1 MIEELL
7 SKQANIKIF
16 GKTKLFT
23 IDELKNILTPLDI
36 HLTDDLDKADWIV
49 EGNAISMYDEN
60 ILESVDKKIVFLK
73 VFEQKLSSLIVPSSL
88 LMSIKLSNNQERLK
102 SFLMNPYI
110 TDELFL
116 SLFKLH
122 NWQKEDLFGNNE
134 NRDVS
139 AAFIERFYEDIE
151 RNHLTQL
158 SPLGFLHLINRTS
171 RAEVIEAIYSI
182 GSVNAQV
189 DDDNPKNPILN
200 IQIALGLNPHTPEKI
215 LEKLLQ
221 NSKMDVKSAA
231 ASNTNL
237 SIYLQKIA
245 SKKEPQIRLALASN
259 SGLSEELLFELL
271 NDENIQI
278 IETLLNTF
286 IFDSENFKKTLTLL
300 DAQRLCFIANNNSLT
315 TKMLHTL
322 FILNNES
329 IELAIA
335 NNINLSSDDLNSLLV
350 KENINLL
357 SNLATAQRLEDTQ
370 VQKLL
375 LLKNDEINS
384 SLAKNIHLNKK
395 IYEELYSLNKSTVSE
410 FLAKNISTP
419 LEILEQFQLDAILNR
434 YVKENPTF
442 TDAISQNIG
451 WV

>member
-1 MIEELL
+1 MIEELF

-36 HLTDDLDKADWIV
+36 HLTDNVDKADWVV

-60 ILESVDKKIVFLK
+60 ILDTLEKKTVFLK

-88 LMSIKLSNNQERLK
+88 LMSIKLSNNQDRLR
-102 SFLMNPYI
+102 SFLMNPHI

-122 NWQKEDLFGNNE
+122 NWKKEDLFGNNE

-189 DDDNPKNPILN
+189 GDDNPKNTLLN

-221 NSKMDVKSAA
+221 NSKMDVKSSV

-237 SIYLQKIA
+237 SLNLQKLA
-245 SKKEPQIRLALASN
+245 SKKEPQIRLALVSN
-259 SGLSEELLFELL
+259 SGLSEELFFELL
-271 NDENIQI
+271 NDENAQI
-278 IETLLNTF
+278 VETLLNTF
-286 IFDSENFKKTLTLL
+286 IFDNENFKKTLTLL
-300 DAQRLCFIANNNSLT
+300 DVEKLCFIANNNSLST
-315 TKMLHTL
+315 EMLHTL
-322 FILNNES
+322 FLLNNEC

-350 KENINLL
+350 KESLNLL
-357 SNLATAQRLEDTQ
+357 SNLATSQKLKDTQ

-395 IYEELYSLNKSTVSE
+395 VYEELYTLNRPTISE
-410 FLAKNISTP
+410 FLAKNTSTP
-419 LEILEQFQLDAILNR
+419 IEILEQFQLDAILNR

-442 TDAISQNIG
+442 TNAISQNIG
-451 WV
+451 WA

>member
-1 MIEELL
+1 MIEELFN
-7 SKQANIKIF
+7 KQANIKIF

-36 HLTDDLDKADWIV
+36 HLTNDVNKADWVV

-60 ILESVDKKIVFLK
+60 ILETLDKKIVFLK
-73 VFEQKLSSLIVPSSL
+73 VFEQNLSSLIVPSSL

-102 SFLMNPYI
+102 SFLVNPHI

-122 NWQKEDLFGNNE
+122 NWKKEDLFGNNE

-171 RAEVIEAIYSI
+171 RAEVLEAIYYI
-182 GSVNAQV
+182 DSVNAQV
-189 DDDNPKNPILN
+189 GDDNPKNPLLN

-221 NSKMDVKSAA
+221 NSKIDVKSSV

-237 SIYLQKIA
+237 SVNLQRLA
-245 SKKEPQIRLALASN
+245 SKEETQIRLALASN
-259 SGLSEELLFELL
+259 SGLSEELFFELL

-278 IETLLNTF
+278 VETLLNTF
-286 IFDSENFKKTLTLL
+286 KFDNESFKKTLATLNVEK
-300 DAQRLCFIANNNSLT
+300 LCFIANNNSLT
-315 TKMLHTL
+315 TQMLHTL
-322 FILNNES
+322 FLLNNES
-329 IELAIA
+329 VELAIA

-350 KENINLL
+350 KKNLNLL
-357 SNLATAQRLEDTQ
+357 SNLATSQKLEDAQ

-375 LLKNDEINS
+375 LLKNDKINS

-395 IYEELYSLNKSTVSE
+395 FYEELYALNRPTISE

-419 LEILEQFQLDAILNR
+419 IEILEQFQLDAILNR

-451 WV
+451 WA

>member
-1 MIEELL
+1 MIEELFN
-7 SKQANIKIF
+7 KQANIKIF

-23 IDELKNILTPLDI
+23 VDELKNILTPLDI
-36 HLTDDLDKADWIV
+36 HLTDDADKADWVV

-60 ILESVDKKIVFLK
+60 ILETLDKKIVFLK
-73 VFEQKLSSLIVPSSL
+73 VFEQNLSSLIVPSSL

-102 SFLMNPYI
+102 SFLVNPHI

-122 NWQKEDLFGNNE
+122 NWKKEDLFENNE

-171 RAEVIEAIYSI
+171 RAEVLEAIYYI
-182 GSVNAQV
+182 DSVNAQV
-189 DDDNPKNPILN
+189 GDDNPKNPLLN
-200 IQIALGLNPHTPEKI
+200 IQIALGLNPYTPEKI

-221 NSKMDVKSAA
+221 NSKMDVKSSV

-237 SIYLQKIA
+237 SVNLQRLA
-245 SKKEPQIRLALASN
+245 SKEDPQIRLALASN
-259 SGLSEELLFELL
+259 SGLSEELFFELL

-278 IETLLNTF
+278 VETLLNTF
-286 IFDSENFKKTLTLL
+286 KFNNENFKKTLATL
-300 DAQRLCFIANNNSLT
+300 DVEKLCFIANNSSLST
-315 TKMLHTL
+315 QMLHTL
-322 FILNNES
+322 FLLNNES
-329 IELAIA
+329 VELAIA
-335 NNINLSSDDLNSLLV
+335 NNINLSSDDLNSLLI
-350 KENINLL
+350 KENLNLL
-357 SNLATAQRLEDTQ
+357 SNLATSQKLEDAQ

-375 LLKNDEINS
+375 LLKNDKINS

-395 IYEELYSLNKSTVSE
+395 IYEELYTLNRPNISE
-410 FLAKNISTP
+410 SLAKNRSTP

-451 WV
+451 WA